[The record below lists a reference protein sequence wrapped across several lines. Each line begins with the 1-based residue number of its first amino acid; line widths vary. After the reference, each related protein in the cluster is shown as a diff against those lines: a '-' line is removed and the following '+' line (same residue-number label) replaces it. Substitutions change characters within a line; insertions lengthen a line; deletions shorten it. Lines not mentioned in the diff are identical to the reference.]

1 MLSLPRELPWRSCQA
16 AFLPG
21 RDAAQAVCCELSKE
35 WGRPLFVAQLDLKKA
50 FDKAKHSAIS
60 DALLSKGV
68 SPHHVAI
75 LNSLWS
81 QSSMLFK
88 LGHLRAARAVKAHRG
103 VPQGAP
109 ESPLVFTTLVDE
121 ILGPLISKWTEQGLG
136 WALDQVLMT
145 CLAYADDVLL
155 FADSLEKLECMFNDC
170 CISFDRAGL
179 TVGAEKTHRSSTV
192 VSLGVSM
199 RAGEHDVL
207 WERTLT
213 FVGCELEPSGHS
225 GAALAHRIVK
235 ANGVFSAW
243 RPILLNP
250 NIPLRARA
258 AAFGISVVSSL
269 LWQAGN
275 WTLTESEL
283 SRLGSWGARKL
294 FALSCKKRNP
304 SHSIGEH
311 WKQLHRVG
319 HEMAARLSLD
329 LREKALEVKHR
340 FAGHFARLQPGSL
353 LLLCSRFVT
362 WRGGGSNRRILPS
375 SRTSGMVSTHKGLIA
390 GAGRLFLKSFS
401 NKLPDL
407 LTVIPGISAGNKLHR
422 IVRLGWLPGPRLL
435 LVLCEEFV
443 EVRRCAFSV
452 VLLLIFDRI
461 WVHAVLVL
469 LVFVRRRPLRR
480 ESAR

>member
-1 MLSLPRELPWRSCQA
+1 MQR
-16 AFLPG
+16 
-21 RDAAQAVCCELSKE
+21 CCELSKE

-68 SPHHVAI
+68 SLHHVAI

-109 ESPLVFTTLVDE
+109 ESPLVFTMLVDE

-170 CISFDRAGL
+170 CVSFDRAGL
-179 TVGAEKTHRSSTV
+179 TVGAEKTHWSSTA

-243 RPILLNP
+243 RSILLNP
-250 NIPLRARA
+250 KIPLRTRA

-283 SRLGSWGARKL
+283 SKLGSWGARKL

-340 FAGHFARLQPGSL
+340 FAGHLARLQPGSL
-353 LLLCSRFVT
+353 PF
-362 WRGGGSNRRILPS
+362 
-375 SRTSGMVSTHKGLIA
+375 
-390 GAGRLFLKSFS
+390 
-401 NKLPDL
+401 
-407 LTVIPGISAGNKLHR
+407 
-422 IVRLGWLPGPRLL
+422 
-435 LVLCEEFV
+435 
-443 EVRRCAFSV
+443 
-452 VLLLIFDRI
+452 
-461 WVHAVLVL
+461 AVLSL
-469 LVFVRRRPLRR
+469 RDLAWWRQQQKDFAKLRDKWHGFHPQRFNCWRWETVFEKFFKQVARPVDSDPRNFGWKQVAQDRAAWLASRPAFIACALRR
-480 ESAR
+480 TP